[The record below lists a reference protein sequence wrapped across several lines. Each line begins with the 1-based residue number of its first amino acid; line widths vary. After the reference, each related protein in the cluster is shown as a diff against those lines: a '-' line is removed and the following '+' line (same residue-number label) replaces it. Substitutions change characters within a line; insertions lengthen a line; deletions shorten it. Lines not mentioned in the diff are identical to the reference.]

1 MSDLDLLFL
10 DVKQLKLGNSAFIFS
25 KILSSFKALIE
36 KTAKYVKILMN
47 QKCVDLLLVLNL
59 KPNFVIC
66 RLYSLKVRIC

>member
-1 MSDLDLLFL
+1 MSDLDLLFFL

-47 QKCVDLLLVLNL
+47 QKCVDL
-59 KPNFVIC
+59 FF
-66 RLYSLKVRIC
+66 